1 MGGRKLSAPCRA
13 ARNMASSLDKVHA
26 KLSLPKKISENRF
39 VEMATEATK
48 IFFLPYSRH
57 KYLESKPT
65 ESVRDYEIEADVDG
79 RGRYLTVKAKGN
91 REKIVVRD
99 YPLRW
104 DTKELLPICTKES
117 LGHKVLQKMTR
128 HAAPSTCLVEPRE
141 ITTFDGKTYRYTV
154 NDCEHIIFAEESSRP
169 RIFVS
174 NKKSPSKHVV
184 SMVVDGEKYG
194 VEVIA
199 DGERLMVRTNELVF
213 RNRATGLCGD
223 LNGEETA
230 DLKTGRECI
239 LSESELTGLRFMLED
254 GKCRGIP
261 EEKKTQIEREEERCV
276 KEEVKPTIVSGIVT
290 PKRSNPTERRHL
302 IEKQGQKSCFSE
314 NMIRSCNQSTPK
326 EVRFRQV
333 GYVCMNGPKANVME
347 RRVKSGDRIP
357 EFQNMPT
364 DFSQTVYEP
373 SQC

>member
-1 MGGRKLSAPCRA
+1 MG
-13 ARNMASSLDKVHA
+13 
-26 KLSLPKKISENRF
+26 
-39 VEMATEATK
+39 
-48 IFFLPYSRH
+48 
-57 KYLESKPT
+57 
-65 ESVRDYEIEADVDG
+65 
-79 RGRYLTVKAKGN
+79 
-91 REKIVVRD
+91 
-99 YPLRW
+99 
-104 DTKELLPICTKES
+104 
-117 LGHKVLQKMTR
+117 LQKMTR

-174 NKKSPSKHVV
+174 NKKTPSKHVV
-184 SMVVDGEKYG
+184 SMVVDGEKFEVEIPRETRHTQRQQATLKVNNQVQQIQQQQQQQREEIKETHVTRHEDG

-276 KEEVKPTIVSGIVT
+276 KEEVEPTIVSGIVT
-290 PKRSNPTERRHL
+290 PKRSNP
-302 IEKQGQKSCFSE
+302 
-314 NMIRSCNQSTPK
+314 
-326 EVRFRQV
+326 
-333 GYVCMNGPKANVME
+333 
-347 RRVKSGDRIP
+347 
-357 EFQNMPT
+357 
-364 DFSQTVYEP
+364 
-373 SQC
+373 

>member
-1 MGGRKLSAPCRA
+1 
-13 ARNMASSLDKVHA
+13 
-26 KLSLPKKISENRF
+26 
-39 VEMATEATK
+39 
-48 IFFLPYSRH
+48 
-57 KYLESKPT
+57 
-65 ESVRDYEIEADVDG
+65 
-79 RGRYLTVKAKGN
+79 
-91 REKIVVRD
+91 
-99 YPLRW
+99 
-104 DTKELLPICTKES
+104 
-117 LGHKVLQKMTR
+117 MTR

-174 NKKSPSKHVV
+174 NKKTPSKHVV
-184 SMVVDGEKYG
+184 SMVVDGEKFEVEIPRETRHTQRQQATLKVNNQVQQIQQQQQQQREEIKETHVTRHEDGVYSIHSYKYG

-276 KEEVKPTIVSGIVT
+276 KEEVEPTIVSGIVT

-302 IEKQGQKSCFSE
+302 IEKQGQKSCFSK

-326 EVRFRQV
+326 EVRARQV

-347 RRVKSGDRIP
+347 RRVKSGDRVP